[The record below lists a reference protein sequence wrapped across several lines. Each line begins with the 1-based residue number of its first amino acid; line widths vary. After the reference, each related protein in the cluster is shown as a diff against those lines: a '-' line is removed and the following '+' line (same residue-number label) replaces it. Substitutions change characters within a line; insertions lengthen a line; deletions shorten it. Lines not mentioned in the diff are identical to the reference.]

1 MTLSITII
9 VSLIIVALVLMVIE
23 MLLIPGFGLAGL
35 GAIGAFCYAN
45 YYAFTELGY
54 LAGFI
59 TLTSSLLLAILIITY
74 VLRSRTFD
82 KWSLTKNIESS
93 VATQASKEVRVGDIG
108 VSITRLALIGNAIIN
123 DHIVEVKS
131 CDGLLDENTPIVV
144 ERILENI
151 IMVKKNENQ

>member
-9 VSLIIVALVLMVIE
+9 VALIIVALVLMVVE

-35 GAIGAFCYAN
+35 GAIGAFGYAN

-59 TLTSSLLLAILIITY
+59 TLSSSLILAILVVTY

-82 KWSLTKNIESS
+82 KWGLKKNIEST
-93 VATQASKEVRVGDIG
+93 VATEASKEVKAGDTG
-108 VSITRLALIGNAIIN
+108 VTITRLALIGNALIN
-123 DHIVEVKS
+123 DNIVEVKS
-131 CDGLLDENTPIVV
+131 CDGFLDENTPIIV
-144 ERILENI
+144 ERILEHV
-151 IMVKKNENQ
+151 IMVKKNS

>member
-9 VSLIIVALVLMVIE
+9 VALIIVALALMVVE

-35 GAIGAFCYAN
+35 GAIGAFGYAN

-59 TLTSSLLLAILIITY
+59 TLLSSLILAILVVTY

-82 KWSLTKNIESS
+82 KWGLKKKIEST
-93 VATQASKEVRVGDIG
+93 VATEASKEVKVGDTG
-108 VSITRLALIGNAIIN
+108 VTITRLALIGNALIN
-123 DHIVEVKS
+123 DSIVEVKS
-131 CDGLLDENTPIVV
+131 CDGFLDENTPIIV
-144 ERILENI
+144 ERILEHI
-151 IMVKKNENQ
+151 IMVKKNS